1 MKTQIVRVS
10 ALQSAKVMAVLY
22 FVISIPLVLF
32 IAIPAILAR
41 QAGAGLFMLVL
52 MPVMYLV
59 LGFLF
64 SLLGAW
70 IYNVIAASIGG
81 FEFVAAPAGNEE
93 GGQA

>member
-70 IYNVIAASIGG
+70 IYNLIAATIGG
-81 FEFVAAPAGNEE
+81 FEVVAVPVGNEE